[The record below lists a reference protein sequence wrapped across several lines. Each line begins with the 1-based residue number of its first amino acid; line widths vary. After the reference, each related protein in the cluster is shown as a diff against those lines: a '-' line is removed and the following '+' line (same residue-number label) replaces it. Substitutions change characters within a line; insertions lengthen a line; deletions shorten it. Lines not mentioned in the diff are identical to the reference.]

1 MAETDVPVTNSEIAA
16 LCRQFASLIHAEIN
30 ILEILE
36 ALRAQTT
43 NGYLREAID
52 SVREDLEMGRTLATG
67 FSRYPRVFSP
77 FFVSMVRQGELEG
90 ELDRIFADLATHY
103 EARLEDAPDTTRL
116 RGGGGPFDWESATS
130 LFRWALAWIAAL
142 FAVCALAVG
151 GLIYAADLGA
161 VPGRLSA
168 NVCILIGVIVLLGAL
183 LLARGRRR

>member
-1 MAETDVPVTNSEIAA
+1 MADTDTPVTNAEIGA

-36 ALRAQTT
+36 ALRAQTS
-43 NGYLREAID
+43 NAFLREALD

-67 FSRYPRVFSP
+67 FSRYPQIFSP
-77 FFVSMVRQGELEG
+77 FFISMVRQGELEG
-90 ELDRIFADLATHY
+90 ELDRVFTDLAGHY
-103 EARLEDAPDTTRL
+103 ETRLEGTPDRSRL
-116 RGGGGPFDWESATS
+116 RGDSFFDWESATS

-151 GLIYAADLGA
+151 ALIYAADMGA
-161 VPGRLSA
+161 VPGRLPA

-183 LLARGRRR
+183 LLARGRKR